1 MNSYGISG
9 DRSVASFLEKEDTY
23 GTIRCTYRLCV
34 SPIHGNVLVVIL
46 DQIYLTGS
54 KLQSFKRIP
63 LVSSNSNDVSSIIAY
78 LQN

>member
-1 MNSYGISG
+1 MSSYGISG

-34 SPIHGNVLVVIL
+34 SPIHGNVLVVTL

-54 KLQSFKRIP
+54 KLQRIP

>member
-1 MNSYGISG
+1 MSSYGIPG
-9 DRSVASFLEKEDTY
+9 ARSVASFLEKEDTY

-34 SPIHGNVLVVIL
+34 RPVHTNVLVVIL

-54 KLQSFKRIP
+54 KLQSFRRIP
-63 LVSSNSNDVSSIIAY
+63 LVSSNANDVSSIIAY